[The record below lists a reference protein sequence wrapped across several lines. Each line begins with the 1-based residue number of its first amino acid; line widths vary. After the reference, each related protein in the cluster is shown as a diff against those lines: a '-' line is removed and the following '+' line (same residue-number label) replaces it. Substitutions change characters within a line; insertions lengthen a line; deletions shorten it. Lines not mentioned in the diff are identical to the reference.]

1 MGTVL
6 SKEIDDISRVT
17 VNPHPWAR
25 QQWVYIVRR
34 LLGWRA
40 RTRRGG
46 RNRRHR
52 DVADVVL
59 EQQANAMITTCVDLK
74 HSFAECSFGYSKDNP
89 VH

>member
-1 MGTVL
+1 MGSVL
-6 SKEIDDISRVT
+6 SKEIDDLSRVI

-25 QQWVYIVRR
+25 QQWVHIARR

-52 DVADVVL
+52 YVADVVP
-59 EQQANAMITTCVDLK
+59 EQQPSAMQCD
-74 HSFAECSFGYSKDNP
+74 
-89 VH
+89 